1 MPYSATAKRKKKP
14 KRNQKR
20 NEWNNTQH
28 NRNSFYYL
36 FNISFDN
43 CNINSNIR

>member
-1 MPYSATAKRKKKP
+1 MLNIVMVVVQEVTRD
-14 KRNQKR
+14 KR

-28 NRNSFYYL
+28 NRNSIYYL
-36 FNISFDN
+36 FNINFDN